1 MAISEHLP
9 RAARGR
15 LGWLAALV
23 AIVIVIAIIL
33 ARRNTAADS
42 EPQAAALTV
51 TATALRSIEIA
62 RGIQANGS
70 IHPWQEII
78 VGPEVGGYRVA
89 AVLVDVGDRVK
100 KGQELVRLRDDLL
113 TAELSSKRASLQ
125 QAEAALENTAAA
137 YRRAKSLS
145 ASGVLS
151 QADLD
156 QLSSEE
162 AAARAR
168 VQVAKAE
175 LATAEL
181 RLKYARVTAPDDGI
195 VSARNVAVGQ
205 VAQAGSEMLRMV
217 RQGRVEWRAE
227 IPEARLRD
235 IHVGQAVR
243 LTTADGSQ
251 IDGKVRAVSPTI
263 DTSTRS
269 GVVYVDIDSTHARA
283 GMFARGEILLDQG
296 TAPML
301 PLAGLVIQDG
311 YSYVFVLK
319 PDNTVERRHV
329 ETGIVKDKL
338 IEIVSGVQPDERV
351 VIKGAGFL
359 KDGDRVNVVQDAE

>member
-1 MAISEHLP
+1 MAISERLP
-9 RAARGR
+9 HAARGR
-15 LGWLAALV
+15 LGWIAALAAILIIV
-23 AIVIVIAIIL
+23 AIIVI
-33 ARRNTAADS
+33 RRGGPVDS

-51 TATALRSIEIA
+51 TTATVQPVDIA

-113 TAELSSKRASLQ
+113 TAELPSKRASLQ
-125 QAEAALENTAAA
+125 QAEAALENAAAA
-137 YRRAKSLS
+137 YRRAKTLS

-162 AAARAR
+162 VAARAR

-175 LATAEL
+175 LETAEL
-181 RLKYARVTAPDDGI
+181 RLKYTRVTAPDDGVI
-195 VSARNVAVGQ
+195 SARNVAVGQ
-205 VAQAGSEMLRMV
+205 VAQTGSEMLRMV

-235 IHVGQAVR
+235 IQVGQAVR
-243 LTTADGSQ
+243 ITTADGSQ

-263 DTSTRS
+263 DTSTRA
-269 GVVYVDIDSTHARA
+269 GLVYVDIDSTHARA
-283 GMFARGEILLDQG
+283 GMFARGEILLDRG
-296 TAPML
+296 TASML
-301 PLAGLVIQDG
+301 PLTSLVIQDG
-311 YSYVFVLK
+311 YNYVFVLK
-319 PDNTVERRHV
+319 TDNTVERRHV
-329 ETGIVKDKL
+329 ETGVVQDKL
-338 IEIVSGVQPDERV
+338 IEIVSGLQSGERV
-351 VIKGAGFL
+351 VVKGAGFL
-359 KDGDRVNVVQDAE
+359 KDRDHVNVVQDAE